1 MKHYDTSRFS
11 LFGSW
16 GGGGWVAGEHIC
28 LQVACLLAGVKD
40 FLTAHLLS
48 PSSSWVSCAAD
59 HLPKSLRAEAEGQQ
73 LGEDATVLNWT
84 LLFSGGGGV
93 YFFVLQKSKEA

>member
-1 MKHYDTSRFS
+1 MTPPGF
-11 LFGSW
+11 LCFVV
-16 GGGGWVAGEHIC
+16 GGGGGRWGGEHIC
-28 LQVACLLAGVKD
+28 LLVACLLAGVKD

-59 HLPKSLRAEAEGQQ
+59 HLPKSLRAEAEGHQ
-73 LGEDATVLNWT
+73 LGEDTTVLNWT

-93 YFFVLQKSKEA
+93 YFFVLQKSKEAER